1 MSGMAQARQRREPAA
16 YAFFDLDG
24 TLISETSLLGFY
36 RFYLETEWP
45 GQGTQLHHDF
55 TQRLAEL
62 QHRHIDRAEIN
73 AWFYRSCFAGISVER
88 VRELSQRWLV
98 SRLKDPHFLKQK
110 VLDRMRWHRAA
121 GAGCVLV
128 TGSFREVA
136 APLARHFGMD
146 DWLCAPLE
154 QIDAIYTG
162 ALTAHP
168 MIGAGKSRAIQQFL
182 AERRIEPEACF
193 GYGDD
198 HSDIPFLQC
207 VGHPHALSS
216 GSAELLDHAR
226 TAGWSVL
233 ADQ

>member
-1 MSGMAQARQRREPAA
+1 MSRSAVDRARTEHAA

-24 TLISETSLLGFY
+24 TLIAETSLLGFY
-36 RFYLETEWP
+36 RYYLETEWP
-45 GQGTQLHHDF
+45 DQGAQLHQAF
-55 TQRLAEL
+55 KQRLVEL
-62 QHRHIDRAEIN
+62 QASQTDRAEIN
-73 AWFYRSCFAGISVER
+73 AWFYRSCFAGLGVAR

-98 SRLKDPHFLKQK
+98 SRLKDPHFLKQR
-110 VLDRMRWHRAA
+110 VIERMRWHRSA
-121 GAGCVLV
+121 GVGCVLV

-146 DWLCAPLE
+146 GWLCAPLE
-154 QIDAIYTG
+154 QVDAIYTG
-162 ALTAHP
+162 ALTGHP
-168 MIGAGKSRAIQQFL
+168 MIGAGKSSAVLQFL

-216 GSAELLDHAR
+216 GTDELLQHAR
-226 TAGWSVL
+226 SAGWSVL